1 MPTTQ
6 STFVTTKAVDLHS
19 IFNDVEEV
27 YFKEGETES
36 ATDLATLS
44 GVTELPVLSDG
55 VTFNSGEANVTQIKL
70 TTEVIW
76 TSKATRGDSD
86 ISFNVPSIAG
96 AINDLFMNKKV
107 NSASLNMDSVAYA
120 GAGYNFAPKKV
131 IGTLVMPSNDKMA
144 VLVLPKV
151 EIYASFNAADGD
163 NPAYFALKCTPLE
176 NKEGSELYILEK
188 GATNQV
194 PEDETGE

>member
-1 MPTTQ
+1 MATETTN
-6 STFVTTKAVDLHS
+6 SFVTTKAVDLHS

-27 YFKEGETES
+27 YFKDSETEDVAGLS
-36 ATDLATLS
+36 ALS
-44 GVTELPVLSDG
+44 GVIELPVLSDG

-76 TSKATRGDSD
+76 TSKATRGDAD

-96 AINDLFMNKKV
+96 TINDMFMNQKEA
-107 NSASLNMDSVAYA
+107 SAALEIDGKYFS
-120 GAGYNFAPKKV
+120 GKGYNFAPKKV
-131 IGTLVMPSNDKMA
+131 IGTLILPSNDKMA

-163 NPAYFALKCTPLE
+163 NPAYFSMKCTPLE
-176 NKEGSELYILEK
+176 NKAGSELYILEK
-188 GATNQV
+188 GTK
-194 PEDETGE
+194 PE

>member
-1 MPTTQ
+1 MAD
-6 STFVTTKAVDLHS
+6 FVKTKAVDLHS

-27 YFKEGETES
+27 YFKEGELVGAS
-36 ATDLATLS
+36 ALSTLTD
-44 GVTELPVLSDG
+44 VIELPVLADG

-96 AINDLFMNKKV
+96 AINNMFMNKKAE
-107 NSASLNMDSVAYA
+107 SASLTMGSASYA

-188 GATNQV
+188 SEA
-194 PEDETGE
+194 